1 MYRRKKKRV
10 PSTSTLIFEVE
21 CKGQVGK
28 RNKIGGARALS
39 LFGGGGGAEQSER
52 KGGEIRKKDLMDFLS
67 E

>member
-10 PSTSTLIFEVE
+10 PSTSTLISEVE

-39 LFGGGGGAEQSER
+39 LFGGGLGLSRVKEKVGRSER
-52 KGGEIRKKDLMDFLS
+52 KT
-67 E
+67 